1 MTKLDLKEDDIVV
14 IRAFEDEWPEHLFR
28 VTDVWEDC
36 VGGVSLTGPLKDEYG
51 EPDYDLILRVHSR
64 AKG

>member
-51 EPDYDLILRVHSR
+51 EPDYDLILRVHSH

>member
-51 EPDYDLILRVHSR
+51 EPD
-64 AKG
+64 

>member
-1 MTKLDLKEDDIVV
+1 MTKLNLQEDDVVV

-36 VGGVSLTGPLKDEYG
+36 VGGISLTGPLKDEYG

-64 AKG
+64 A

>member
-28 VTDVWEDC
+28 VTDIWEDC
-36 VGGVSLTGPLKDEYG
+36 IGGVSLTGPLKDEYG

>member
-1 MTKLDLKEDDIVV
+1 MDIREDDIVV

-51 EPDYDLILRVHSR
+51 EPEYDLILRVHSR
-64 AKG
+64 ARG

>member
-1 MTKLDLKEDDIVV
+1 MPKLDLKEDDIVV

>member
-1 MTKLDLKEDDIVV
+1 MTKLDLREDDIVV

-36 VGGVSLTGPLKDEYG
+36 VGGVSLDGPLKDEYG